1 MVLIHGLDYSP
12 TPHDRVVVRPRGP
25 PSSWNAGET
34 GIQPC
39 HLVNYTSAGLFLV
52 DVTQLIGDRILE
64 QYIVEV
70 PEMPLGA
77 RTDPML
83 DYSHAN
89 DEMLTLY
96 ECIKDTIFFSRCK
109 DDVATIDHGQIL
121 ENSDVDQGM
130 VEGMV
135 ADAALAAGAT
145 TALGDASAASVE
157 GEVIPR
163 MKFRSLDPTQRAKSA
178 TETKL
183 LVKVL

>member
-1 MVLIHGLDYSP
+1 MTLIHGLDFSS
-12 TPHDRVVVRPRGP
+12 TPKDRAVVRPMGP

-34 GIQPC
+34 GIKPC

-52 DVTQLIGDRILE
+52 DVTKLTGDRILE

-96 ECIKDTIFFSRCK
+96 ECIKDTIFFARCK
-109 DDVATIDHGQIL
+109 DDVATIDHGQIV
-121 ENSDVDQGM
+121 ENCDVNQGM

-135 ADAALAAGAT
+135 ADAQLAAGAT
-145 TALGDASAASVE
+145 AATGTAAAAVVE

-183 LVKVL
+183 LVKVI